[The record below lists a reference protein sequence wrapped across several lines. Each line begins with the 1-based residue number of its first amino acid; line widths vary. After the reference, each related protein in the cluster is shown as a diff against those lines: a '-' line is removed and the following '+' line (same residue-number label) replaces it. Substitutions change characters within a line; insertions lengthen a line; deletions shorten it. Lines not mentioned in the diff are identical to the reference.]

1 MGSKSTGISGLN
13 VDDSY
18 YATAKYLSQLLLVI
32 TWKTEHAPVEPTAR
46 EEMARK
52 SKNVGIC

>member
-1 MGSKSTGISGLN
+1 MGSKSTGISSSH

-32 TWKTEHAPVEPTAR
+32 TWKADHAPVEHTAG

-52 SKNVGIC
+52 S